1 MLFKCLIMSLLICF
15 EAVLIHNDIHN
26 NRLENKNVF
35 SNLSIVLFC
44 KYFNH
49 RKNIINN
56 SLK

>member
-26 NRLENKNVF
+26 NRFENKNVF

-49 RKNIINN
+49 RKKYN
-56 SLK
+56 K